1 MNIIL
6 LGGGIASISLSY
18 FLQNNKNIENIHIL
32 EKENKIGGL
41 LRSYKFGKIFYD
53 VGPHIIFSKDKKNL
67 KTILNL
73 LGKNKAKIRRSN
85 KIIFNKK
92 ILIKYPFE
100 NELHKLPKLELEYA
114 LKMFLNN
121 RYKKIKPKNMKQFFL
136 KIFGEGILKL
146 YLEPYNNKIWKYPIS
161 KMDTQI
167 VARIPKPPNK
177 DIINSAKGID
187 SEGYKH
193 QLHFNYPVK
202 GGIESLFN
210 SFKKKLNKKIKIYTN
225 QNILKINKNNEFF
238 IIQTDKKKFKS
249 EMLISTIPLN
259 YFYKL
264 FHPNKKT
271 INYSNNLKYNSIY
284 ISVFKI
290 KGNVGGNNFAFMIP
304 DRDIIFHRISKLNFL
319 GKNYYEKNY
328 SFFEIE
334 ITFRKGSKIDK
345 LNKHLIINR
354 IISGL
359 FKINFIKKRSDIHS
373 YVLNKF
379 EYAYVIYNLEH
390 RKSVDS
396 IINYYNK
403 CGVKFLGRWGTWEY
417 LNSDQVIKN
426 AKILSEEIINEIE
439 NKK

>member
-373 YVLNKF
+373 YVLKKF